1 VADNLSVA
9 VTADTSEL
17 RAQLALAQ
25 ADLRAFGSETRKLAG
40 DIRGGGDASGV
51 LRGQLEAVAG
61 QFNSAKSNV
70 VSLTAALRDHK
81 AAHEEAARG
90 IRGVNEALEG
100 MVAPLTGAVGG
111 LGTMAEIL
119 GVAFAVE
126 RLTEF
131 AKEMGELGEK
141 TLNMAAAVGTTPEKF
156 SLLTTAMQLAGANA
170 ETASRTLERLGKN
183 ISAAL
188 VNPTSEAGKA
198 FKALG
203 ISQEELKKASTDL
216 EYGLRLLA
224 EKFVEFQDTPSKT
237 AAYMAILGR
246 GMENLIPYFRQGGEG
261 LDEFARK
268 ARDTGAVLDNQTA
281 KALAD
286 TGENIHLLVKT
297 LEGAGVQGFL
307 ALKGAIDT
315 AIEGLTSFIGWVG
328 KAMAAA
334 RGINTLAPAARQSAL
349 SAELDDINQ
358 RIAQGSEA
366 HTRHGA
372 HGSTMTTPALEE
384 GEVHRITHGPRF
396 GQLDTSYDN
405 LATLRARAAELQ
417 AQMQQIDEDQRQR
430 STAAFGTA
438 GKPVVQPIEKPEK
451 PARAGRGGG
460 RGRAAADTSDADAKA
475 AEQTALERLN
485 TEEKVDDAVLERRT
499 KLIEAAK
506 AAGKISLDQET
517 ALLAEQLDKKWAL
530 DQDYFAKKKA
540 AAQGDDKELQK
551 LTDEELIAYQS
562 YLTKRQELD
571 TKYFTAKKAAEEKSA
586 ADSKAALDKMLA
598 PIEKGFDQ
606 AIQGFLQGTQTL
618 QQALQKSLQAII
630 VSPLEEN
637 LKNGLKTAL
646 TSAFSGSDI
655 QNSLIGKFFA
665 GTLFGGGAKA
675 TGETALGTAST
686 TAAAQVTAFG
696 TAISGATAALT
707 GHAAVTG
714 VSSTALGTNTVAT
727 TVNTTATTANSAA
740 ESAGAGGGL
749 LGGLFSGIGK
759 VFSFL
764 PGFEHGGIVPSA
776 AGGWVVPSGGQ
787 GGMLALLHSREMV
800 LPANL
805 SQFVQG
811 AAAAY
816 GQGGGNN
823 VNLTYAPTMNG
834 PGAFATR
841 AQAETFF
848 RQHGDIMVGQA
859 RNLIRNGWRP

>member
-1 VADNLSVA
+1 
-9 VTADTSEL
+9 
-17 RAQLALAQ
+17 
-25 ADLRAFGSETRKLAG
+25 
-40 DIRGGGDASGV
+40 
-51 LRGQLEAVAG
+51 
-61 QFNSAKSNV
+61 
-70 VSLTAALRDHK
+70 
-81 AAHEEAARG
+81 
-90 IRGVNEALEG
+90 
-100 MVAPLTGAVGG
+100 M
-111 LGTMAEIL
+111 
-119 GVAFAVE
+119 
-126 RLTEF
+126 
-131 AKEMGELGEK
+131 
-141 TLNMAAAVGTTPEKF
+141 
-156 SLLTTAMQLAGANA
+156 
-170 ETASRTLERLGKN
+170 ERLGKN

-203 ISQEELKKASTDL
+203 IGEEELKKASTDL
-216 EYGLRLLA
+216 EYRLRLLA
-224 EKFVEFQDTPSKT
+224 EKFTQFQDTPSKT

-286 TGENIHLLVKT
+286 TGEKIRLLDKT
-297 LEGAGVQGFL
+297 LEGAGVKGFL
-307 ALKGAIDT
+307 ALKDAIDT

-396 GQLDTSYDN
+396 GQIDTSYDN

-430 STAAFGTA
+430 STAGFGTA

-460 RGRAAADTSDADAKA
+460 HGRAAADTSDADAKA
-475 AEQTALERLN
+475 AEQAALERLN
-485 TEEKVDDAVLERRT
+485 TEEKVDDAILERRT

-517 ALLAEQLDKKWAL
+517 QLLAEQLAKKWAL

-540 AAQGDDKELQK
+540 AAAGDDKELQK
-551 LTDEELIAYQS
+551 LQDQELIAYQS

-571 TKYFTAKKAAEEKSA
+571 TKYFEAKKAAEQKSA

-618 QQALQKSLQAII
+618 QQALQKGLQAI
-630 VSPLEEN
+630 VLEPLIEN

-646 TSAFSGSDI
+646 TSAFSGSNI
-655 QNSLIGKFFA
+655 QNSLIGKFFS
-665 GTLFGGGAKA
+665 GTLLGGGAKA

-686 TAAAQVTAFG
+686 TAAAQVTLFG
-696 TAISGATAALT
+696 NAIATATGTLT
-707 GHAAVTG
+707 GHTAVTG
-714 VSSTALGTNTVAT
+714 ASSTALGTNTVAT

-740 ESAGAGGGL
+740 ESAGTGGGI
-749 LGGLFSGIGK
+749 LGG
-759 VFSFL
+759 VFGTVMKLL
-764 PGFEHGGIVPSA
+764 PLLAFKGGGIVPSA
-776 AGGWVVPSGGQ
+776 AGGWAVPSVGSGGV
-787 GGMLALLHSREMV
+787 LAQLHSKEMV

-816 GQGGGNN
+816 GRAGVGGGNF
-823 VNLTYAPTMNG
+823 TYAPTLNSAS
-834 PGAFATR
+834 PFATR